1 MLATY
6 KLSIILNRTLLI
18 DFMKYSQEFDEEEL
32 PLRTSKTQYDYYLEY
47 ENILPENMLIHKTL
61 IALGNKGYEIV
72 KADSISNSV
81 LGKRGL
87 RANEW
92 KTVIGVYYDIN
103 REKQITQIYIF
114 SKITQDFTGGWK
126 DNRAKKV
133 GIELDEILNE
143 IEN

>member
-61 IALGNKGYEIV
+61 IALGNKGYEIAIESRV
-72 KADSISNSV
+72 ILLISTSQ
-81 LGKRGL
+81 LF
-87 RANEW
+87 W
-92 KTVIGVYYDIN
+92 TI
-103 REKQITQIYIF
+103 
-114 SKITQDFTGGWK
+114 SKLKMQ
-126 DNRAKKV
+126 
-133 GIELDEILNE
+133 
-143 IEN
+143 